1 LYETLIN
8 CDREP
13 INHPYWLLFLD
24 TPFMK
29 NKLRIWIII
38 LLIGCSK
45 SNDQKESLNLKFED
59 FEQVKELNEKKYSYD
74 SILNP

>member
-1 LYETLIN
+1 
-8 CDREP
+8 
-13 INHPYWLLFLD
+13 
-24 TPFMK
+24 MK

-59 FEQVKELNEKKYSYD
+59 FEQVKELNGKKYSYD